1 MRGPCPFLYRLDG
14 EGPSAVACNRVKQER
29 EKEERIYA
37 AIDLK
42 SFYASVEC
50 VERGLDPMCTN
61 LVVAD
66 AGRTE
71 KTICLAV
78 TPALK
83 AYGISGRPRLF
94 EVIRAVENINRERS
108 RKIHGK
114 FRNSSIDAREL
125 ELHPEYAL
133 EFITAP
139 PRMALYIDY
148 SARIQGVY
156 LRYIAPKDIYVY
168 SVDEVFIDLTSY
180 LSLYGMSA
188 GALVKQL
195 IREILE
201 TTGITAT
208 AGMGTNLYLAKVAM
222 DIGAKHIEPDAEGMR
237 IAELDEMSYRKQLW
251 CHTPLTDFWRVGRG
265 TASRLENHGMRTM
278 GDVARRSITH
288 EETLYQLF
296 GVNAELLI
304 DHAWGKEPCTIVD
317 IKAYQPRHH
326 CLSSGQVLPVPYSAE
341 KGRLIAREMAD
352 ALALELTEKRLVA
365 ESVSLTV
372 NYEAYRK
379 DELERNGPE
388 DLHRDRYGRTAPKPA
403 HGSRSLHTYTASSQ
417 SIIEGVDSIYTT
429 EVDPRFKVRR
439 LTVSVNNV
447 LPEHEAPA
455 RLVQGELFT
464 DAGKSIFPNEKELA
478 RERRIQQTVLG
489 IKKRFGKN
497 AILKGMNLKEGST
510 ARQRHTQI
518 GGHQA

>member
-1 MRGPCPFLYRLDG
+1 
-14 EGPSAVACNRVKQER
+14 
-29 EKEERIYA
+29 
-37 AIDLK
+37 
-42 SFYASVEC
+42 
-50 VERGLDPMCTN
+50 MCTN

-94 EVIRAVENINRERS
+94 EVLKTVENINRERNYKF
-108 RKIHGK
+108 RGK
-114 FRNSSIDAREL
+114 FRDSSADAREL

-148 SARIQGVY
+148 STRIQGIY
-156 LRYIAPKDIYVY
+156 LKYVAPKDIYVY

-188 GALVKQL
+188 GALVRKL

-208 AGMGTNLYLAKVAM
+208 AGIGTNLYLAKVAM

-251 CHTPLTDFWRVGRG
+251 CHTPITDFWRVGRG
-265 TASRLENHGMRTM
+265 TATRLENHGMHTM

-288 EETLYQLF
+288 EDTLYQLF

-304 DHAWGKEPCTIVD
+304 DHAWGREPCTIAD
-317 IKAYQPRHH
+317 IKAYEPRHH
-326 CLSSGQVLPVPYSAE
+326 SLSSGQVLPAPYSAA

-352 ALALELTEKRLVA
+352 ALAQELTEKGLVA

-372 NYEAYRK
+372 HYEAYRK
-379 DELERNGPE
+379 IQLPQKRSV
-388 DLHRDRYGRTAPKPA
+388 DLREDRYGRIVPKPA
-403 HGSRSLHTYTASSQ
+403 HGSFFLHSYTASSK
-417 SIIEGVDSIYTT
+417 SIIEGVDSIYTA
-429 EVDPRFKVRR
+429 EVDPRLEVRR

-464 DAGKSIFPNEKELA
+464 NAGESSFPKEEELE

-489 IKKRFGKN
+489 IRKRFGKN
-497 AILKGMNLKEGST
+497 AILKGMNLEEGST
-510 ARQRHTQI
+510 ARQRHSQI